1 MNLNRQHTVREIG
14 TDELNELIVDSIK
27 DIKGKSITKIDLT
40 KLDDAPTDY
49 FIICE
54 GESTTQVKALADHV
68 LKRVKEDAMLLP
80 EHVEGTRSAKWIL
93 VDFFST
99 VVHIFYPETR
109 AFYDIEDLWSDA
121 KITYYESV

>member
-68 LKRVKEDAMLLP
+68 LKRVKEDAMVLP
-80 EHVEGTRSAKWIL
+80 DHVEGTLSAKWIL